1 MTISARST
9 RTGLATLAAGAL
21 LAAVLSEWAGVAGP
35 PSEAGTAVAAS
46 TSPTAPGTGEP
57 ATSSTPPSA
66 TAPRDECAEPI
77 AALSPRQRLAQLVVV
92 GVDPSGPAAALAAVT
107 GEQVGGIFVGG
118 EATGLLSGDALTAV
132 RSAARIPLTVSVDD
146 EGGRVQRVE
155 ALDGELPSARRM
167 TATRTPAEVRAL
179 AAQRGRAL
187 AARGVTMNLAPI
199 ADTSPQPDGSVI
211 GDRSFS
217 ADPAVAR
224 EYVTA
229 FAAGLQD
236 AGVKPVLK
244 HFPGHGNA
252 TGDSHLALPSTP
264 PLDALRRADL
274 LPYRDIGDYGD
285 VAVMLGHLDVPGL
298 TGGEPAT
305 LSPAAYALL
314 REEYGFTG
322 PAMTDDLGAMKAVT
336 DRVDLPLA
344 VQRALAA
351 GADLALWSS
360 GGRLG
365 EVLDRLEQA
374 VASGDLPQERVTE
387 ALRRVLTFKGVC

>member
-1 MTISARST
+1 MIISARST
-9 RTGLATLAAGAL
+9 RTRLATVAAGAL
-21 LAAVLSEWAGVAGP
+21 LAAVLSEWTGFTGP

-46 TSPTAPGTGEP
+46 TSPTA
-57 ATSSTPPSA
+57 ATSSDPAGSGTPFRNA
-66 TAPRDECAEPI
+66 APRDECAEPI

-107 GEQVGGIFVGG
+107 GEQVGGIFIGG
-118 EATGLLSGDALTAV
+118 DATGLLSGDALTAV

-155 ALDGELPSARRM
+155 ALDGDLPSARRM
-167 TATRTPAEVRAL
+167 TATGTPADVRAL
-179 AAQRGRAL
+179 AAARGRAL
-187 AARGVTMNLAPI
+187 AARGVTMDLAPV
-199 ADTSPQPDGSVI
+199 ADTSPQPDRSVI

-224 EYVTA
+224 EYAAA

-252 TGDSHLALPSTP
+252 TGDSHLALPATP
-264 PLDALRRADL
+264 PLDVLRRADL

-344 VQRALAA
+344 VQRALAS

-365 EVLDRLEQA
+365 EVLDRLELA